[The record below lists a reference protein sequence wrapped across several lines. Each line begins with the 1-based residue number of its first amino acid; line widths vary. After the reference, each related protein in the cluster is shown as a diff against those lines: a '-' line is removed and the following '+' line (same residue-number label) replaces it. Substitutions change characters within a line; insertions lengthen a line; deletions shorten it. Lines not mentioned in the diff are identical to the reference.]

1 MRNSKKAI
9 ILLSGGLDSAT
20 TLAIAKKLGFDC
32 YALSFNYKQRH
43 MSELNAAKNVAKKLK
58 LTEHKIIEID
68 LTQIGGSALTDSKID
83 VPNSPS
89 KGIPITYVPARNTM
103 FLSYALA
110 WAEVIGSSDIFIG
123 VNAVDYS
130 GYPDCRPEY
139 IEAYEKLAALATKA
153 GVEGV
158 GFKIHAPLIKLSKS
172 EIIKEGLALGVDFS
186 QTVSCY
192 QANDMGFA
200 CGLCDSCMFR
210 KEGFDSAGV
219 SDPTK
224 YQ

>member
-83 VPNSPS
+83 VPNSPT

-153 GVEGV
+153 GVEGI

>member
-83 VPNSPS
+83 VPNSPTKVS
-89 KGIPITYVPARNTM
+89 GSFIV
-103 FLSYALA
+103 FSSYT
-110 WAEVIGSSDIFIG
+110 SSRF
-123 VNAVDYS
+123 
-130 GYPDCRPEY
+130 E
-139 IEAYEKLAALATKA
+139 T
-153 GVEGV
+153 
-158 GFKIHAPLIKLSKS
+158 
-172 EIIKEGLALGVDFS
+172 
-186 QTVSCY
+186 
-192 QANDMGFA
+192 
-200 CGLCDSCMFR
+200 
-210 KEGFDSAGV
+210 
-219 SDPTK
+219 
-224 YQ
+224 

>member
-83 VPNSPS
+83 VPNSPT

-110 WAEVIGSSDIFIG
+110 WAEVIGSSDIFFG
-123 VNAVDYS
+123 VIAVDYS

>member
-83 VPNSPS
+83 VPNSPT

-210 KEGFDSAGV
+210 KEGFNSAGV

>member
-68 LTQIGGSALTDSKID
+68 LTQIGGSSLTDSKID
-83 VPNSPS
+83 VPNSPT
-89 KGIPITYVPARNTM
+89 KGKPITYVPARNTM

-153 GVEGV
+153 GVEGI